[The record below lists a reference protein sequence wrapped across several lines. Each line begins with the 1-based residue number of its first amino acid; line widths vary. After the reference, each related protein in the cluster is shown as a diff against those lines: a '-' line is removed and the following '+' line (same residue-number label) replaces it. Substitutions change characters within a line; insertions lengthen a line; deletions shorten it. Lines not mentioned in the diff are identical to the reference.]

1 MSHLPEGHISITGVS
16 KYFGRHKALDNV
28 SLEIPPGT
36 VTVILGPSGSGKST
50 PCVPSTIWNASMR
63 VLFKSMAITL
73 AIVGRE
79 TSCMS

>member
-1 MSHLPEGHISITGVS
+1 MSHSPEGHISITGVS

-36 VTVILGPSGSGKST
+36 VTVILRPSGSGNPHS
-50 PCVPSTIWNASMR
+50 CVPSTIWNASMR

-73 AIVGRE
+73 AIVGRRQAV
-79 TSCMS
+79 

>member
-1 MSHLPEGHISITGVS
+1 MSHSPEGHISITGVS

-36 VTVILGPSGSGKST
+36 VTVILGPSGS
-50 PCVPSTIWNASMR
+50 TIWSASMKG
-63 VLFKSMAITL
+63 LFKSMAITL
-73 AIVGRE
+73 VIVGRE

>member
-1 MSHLPEGHISITGVS
+1 MSHSPEGHISITGVS

-36 VTVILGPSGSGKST
+36 VTVILGPSGSGNPHS
-50 PCVPSTIWNASMR
+50 CVPSTIWNASMR

>member
-1 MSHLPEGHISITGVS
+1 MSHSPEGHISITGVS

-36 VTVILGPSGSGKST
+36 VTVILGRPVQGNPHS
-50 PCVPSTIWNASMR
+50 CVPSTIWNASMR